1 MTNIL
6 GLASVTLM
14 LAIGQTL
21 FKQLGMSIRGIP
33 VQEALWA
40 VLRQPLF
47 YLSLLIYG
55 CATLLWIWILS
66 RVPLSQAYPW
76 VALTIFLV
84 AIFGWRVFG
93 ERPSPAFWLG
103 LVLVTIGVVM
113 TQYGSGSR

>member
-1 MTNIL
+1 MTNFF

-14 LAIGQTL
+14 LAVGQAL
-21 FKQLGMSIRGIP
+21 FKQVGVSIRGVPIH
-33 VQEALWA
+33 EALLV

-47 YLSLLIYG
+47 YVSLLIYG

-84 AIFGWRVFG
+84 AIFGWCFFG
-93 ERPSPAFWLG
+93 ERPSPAFWFG
-103 LVLVTIGVVM
+103 LVLVMIGVVI
-113 TQYGSGSR
+113 TQYSSGSR

>member
-6 GLASVTLM
+6 GLASVTFM
-14 LAIGQTL
+14 LAVGQAL
-21 FKQLGMSIRGIP
+21 FKQIGVSIRGVPIP
-33 VQEALWA
+33 EASVL

-47 YLSLLIYG
+47 YVSLLIYG
-55 CATLLWIWILS
+55 FATLLWIWILS

-84 AIFGWRVFG
+84 AIFGWWFFR

-103 LVLVTIGVVM
+103 LLFVMVGVVI
-113 TQYGSGSR
+113 TQYSSGRS